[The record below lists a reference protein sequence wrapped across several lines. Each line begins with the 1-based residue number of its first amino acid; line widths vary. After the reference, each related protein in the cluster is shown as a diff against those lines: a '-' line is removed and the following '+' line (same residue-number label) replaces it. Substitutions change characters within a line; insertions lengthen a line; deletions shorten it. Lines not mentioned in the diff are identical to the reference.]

1 MHVLSSPR
9 SCRFSVFV
17 SAACTLAAAV
27 VFVPI
32 VRAET
37 SDLDSLLRETLAEP
51 AIAVVWAERIPGDQ
65 LNAVVSLAR
74 EARGKLLIQLA
85 DFRQY
90 VELSRLA
97 DEAGVDRTR
106 LFLEYSLEERI
117 AAADGVANLT
127 IVLREPTPEIEQD
140 ALRTVR
146 PGGALWIGG
155 DLRRKPVP
163 DGIDEWTHH
172 YHSPDNF
179 TQSSD
184 RLAKAPFWTQ
194 FVGYPRYAPAPQSAV
209 AAGGR
214 VFMALGHVAWHQ
226 REEPWLN
233 TLVAVDGYNGMLLWK
248 RPLTPGLM
256 VDRSMMVATPSALY
270 LAEGRRCKVLD
281 AATGDTID
289 EITIPREIAPQAFWK
304 WIALVD
310 GTLYAL
316 VGEDEPL
323 DAVARWKRTQHGWP
337 WNGISRGY
345 NAAEYK
351 WGFGDTL
358 VAIDTKNKTVRWHAH
373 ESPSID
379 SRTLCIAGG
388 RIFYGSFGNYLVA
401 RSIADGGEL
410 WRRTPQS
417 APHVFDAIGP
427 YRPGHG
433 YISGWKSTAYMKASE
448 RAVYVL
454 GPQVEGLT
462 AISAATGELLWQR
475 PAKDFQIVLRQDG
488 LYAIG
493 PQNLTEG
500 VSLKLDPATGE
511 ELDRVPIKRRAC
523 TRATGSCDSIFF
535 RAFEGTG
542 RIVPDEGDVR
552 WISPMRPS
560 CNVGVIIAHGRL
572 YWVPWVCDCDLQ
584 TFGAISLAPAGDF
597 QFDAKSRPSNREV
610 FAERVAER
618 LVPEPGDWPTY
629 RADSQ
634 RSARTGVV
642 VSDNPARIWTA
653 HLNPTAELTPPVCVE
668 DRIFVADRDGR
679 VRCLNARTGD
689 VAWTAWIGG
698 PVFYPPTI
706 ADGRAVIGGGDGY
719 VWCFDATSGAPLWRF
734 RTGPALRR
742 ILVYD
747 RLQSTWPATAPVVV
761 KDGVVYCAAGMH
773 DFDGTHVYALDLES
787 GEPLW
792 ENHTA
797 GHLDAAS
804 RRGIACQGDLLL
816 LGERLYLAGGNYI
829 SPGVFDAASGQ
840 CLNRPVPTPGSTA
853 PRGRELQV
861 VDNRV
866 IVGGQPL
873 YSVPEAPVFD
883 ASTQWPPEVVQTAEA
898 ELLTVHTDD
907 GWALVAR
914 QGDKVAWARPLP
926 SAPIRWSIA
935 VDRKGRI
942 VVALRSGTVIAFGP
956 NEASQHD

>member
-1 MHVLSSPR
+1 MRIASPPR
-9 SCRFSVFV
+9 SCRFSVF
-17 SAACTLAAAV
+17 LAAIWAIVAV
-27 VFVPI
+27 VVFPSSA
-32 VRAET
+32 RSET
-37 SDLDSLLRETLAEP
+37 ANVATLLQQTLSEP
-51 AIAVVWAERIPGDQ
+51 AIAVVWAERIPADQ
-65 LNAVVSLAR
+65 LDAVVSLAR
-74 EARGKLLIQLA
+74 ECEGKLLIQLA

-90 VELSRLA
+90 VELSRKA
-97 DEAGVDRTR
+97 DSAHVNRTR

-117 AAADGVANLT
+117 AAADGLANLT
-127 IVLREPTPEIEQD
+127 IVLREPTSEIERE

-155 DLRRKPVP
+155 NLRRKPIP
-163 DGIDEWTHH
+163 EGIDDWSHH

-179 TQSSD
+179 TQSAD
-184 RLAKAPFWTQ
+184 RIAKAPFWTQ
-194 FVGYPRYAPAPQSAV
+194 FVAYPRYAPAPQSAV
-209 AAGGR
+209 ASGGR

-233 TLVAVDGYNGMLLWK
+233 TLVAVDGYNGLMLWK
-248 RPLTPGLM
+248 RPLPPGLM
-256 VDRSMMVATPSALY
+256 VDRSMMVATPSVLY

-281 AATGDTID
+281 AATGETID
-289 EITIPREIAPQAFWK
+289 EIAVPREIAAQSFWK
-304 WIALVD
+304 WIALLD

-337 WNGISRGY
+337 WNGISRDY
-345 NAAEYK
+345 NAEEYK

-358 VAIDTKNKTVRWHAH
+358 VAIDVRSKSVRWHIH

-379 SRTLCIAGG
+379 ARTVCTAGG

-401 RSIADGGEL
+401 RSTDDGSEL
-410 WRRTPQS
+410 WRCTPQTS
-417 APHVFDAIGP
+417 PEVFDAIGP

-433 YISGWKSTAYMKASE
+433 YISGWKSTAYMKASDL
-448 RAVYVL
+448 AVYIL
-454 GPQVEGLT
+454 GPQVNGLT
-462 AISAATGELLWQR
+462 TISAATGKLLWQR
-475 PAKDFQIVLRQDG
+475 PAKDFQIVLRDDG

-511 ELDRVPIKRRAC
+511 ELARVPIKRRAC

-597 QFDAKSRPSNREV
+597 SFDAKSGPTSREV
-610 FAERVAER
+610 FADGVTERV
-618 LVPEPGDWPTY
+618 VPEPSDWPTY
-629 RADSQ
+629 RADPQ
-634 RSARTGVV
+634 RSARTNVV
-642 VSDNPARIWTA
+642 LPADPEKLWSA
-653 HLNPTAELTPPVCVE
+653 HLNPTAEPTAPVCVG
-668 DRIFVADRDGR
+668 DRIFLADRDGH
-679 VRCLNARTGD
+679 VRCLDSRTGN
-689 VAWTAWIGG
+689 VVWTAWIGG

-706 ADGRAVIGGGDGY
+706 AAGRAVIGGGDGY
-719 VWCFDATSGAPLWRF
+719 VWCFDAATGRALWRF
-734 RTGPALRR
+734 RAGPALRR

-761 KDGVVYCAAGMH
+761 KNDVVYCAAGMH
-773 DFDGTHVYALDLES
+773 DFDGTHVYALELES
-787 GEPLW
+787 GAPLW

-804 RRGIACQGDLLL
+804 RRGVACQGDLLL
-816 LGERLYLAGGNYI
+816 FGEQLYLAGGNYL
-829 SPGVFDAASGQ
+829 SPGVFDTATGK

-853 PRGRELQV
+853 PRGRELQI

-873 YSVPEAPVFD
+873 YSVPEAPVYD
-883 ASTQWPPEVVQTAEA
+883 ASTQWPPEVVRTPDGELVTA
-898 ELLTVHTDD
+898 HTDD

-914 QGDKVAWARPLP
+914 RGDQIAWARPLP

-935 VDRKGRI
+935 VDRSGRI
-942 VVALRSGTVIAFGP
+942 VTVLRSGTVIAFGP
-956 NEASQHD
+956 KEAR